1 MTEQGEQVIG
11 YYPYEDKYVCP
22 VCNSKDIR
30 GDQIR
35 KHFQKNSDLKAVDK
49 FYKDKL
55 NNLANSDDYLENL
68 LSLQSSSVKLH
79 TKYLL
84 ENGHTSDDLPSYN
97 SKKFLNQQNNKKEKA
112 YLAKLRKLQ
121 KYVKPL
127 KIL

>member
-68 LSLQSSSVKLH
+68 LSLQSSLVKLH

-97 SKKFLNQQNNKKEKA
+97 SNFFLNQQNNKKEKA